1 MLIFFYIQDV
11 PNFYLNNYD
20 DLHKLYLLETL
31 TLSHPL
37 LNYYLPSRLLSNI
50 LQAVIVGT

>member
-1 MLIFFYIQDV
+1 MPIFFYIQEA
-11 PNFYLNNYD
+11 PNSHLNNYD
-20 DLHKLYLLETL
+20 DPHKLHLLETL

-37 LNYYLPSRLLSNI
+37 LNYYLPSRLLTNI